1 MVSDLPGKEF
11 DAAGTW
17 RFQSCALGRD
27 GASAMPVSLD
37 ATPEFKR
44 SVQTDGLL
52 SKSLTIEMVKER
64 NLERDGA
71 GENGQS

>member
-1 MVSDLPGKEF
+1 
-11 DAAGTW
+11 
-17 RFQSCALGRD
+17 
-27 GASAMPVSLD
+27 MPVSLD